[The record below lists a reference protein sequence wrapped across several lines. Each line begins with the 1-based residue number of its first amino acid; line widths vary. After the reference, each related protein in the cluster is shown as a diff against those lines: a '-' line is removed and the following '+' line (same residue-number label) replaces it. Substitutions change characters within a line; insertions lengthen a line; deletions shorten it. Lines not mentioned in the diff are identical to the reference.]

1 MQLLVERCAG
11 LDVHRDVIV
20 ACARMPGKGRTRV
33 SETESF
39 SATTAGLRLLR
50 AWLVEREIIVAG
62 MESTGVY
69 WRPVH
74 AALEDVVECQVL
86 NAGHLRRVP
95 GRKTDMSDAK
105 WICQITE
112 HGLVQPSFV
121 PPAEIRRL
129 RALTR
134 YRKTQIEERTREV
147 QRLDKV
153 LQDAGIKL
161 GSVATD
167 ILGRSGR
174 DMLAGLAA
182 GTTDPVVLADLARG
196 LLRKK
201 IPALVEALEGRFGVE
216 HRLLVA
222 SILAKIDYCDEA
234 IAAMSAH
241 IDEAAAG
248 YEHHVEMLA
257 TIPGVGRRTA
267 QCLIAEIGIDM
278 AQFGTA
284 GRLSSWAGMCP
295 GNNESGGKRRVAK
308 TRHGSRWLGIH
319 LAEAAQAA
327 GRTDTYLGAQY
338 RRLRARRGPSKATK
352 AVAHSII
359 VAAFH
364 MLSDDVPYR
373 DLGADWFD
381 RRRPEARARRLSA
394 QLTAL
399 GYTVRLDPIS
409 AA

>member
-1 MQLLVERCAG
+1 MQLLVDRCA
-11 LDVHRDVIV
+11 
-20 ACARMPGKGRTRV
+20 
-33 SETESF
+33 
-39 SATTAGLRLLR
+39 
-50 AWLVEREIIVAG
+50 
-62 MESTGVY
+62 
-69 WRPVH
+69 
-74 AALEDVVECQVL
+74 
-86 NAGHLRRVP
+86 
-95 GRKTDMSDAK
+95 
-105 WICQITE
+105 
-112 HGLVQPSFV
+112 SFV
-121 PPAEIRRL
+121 PPPQIRRL
-129 RALTR
+129 RSLTR
-134 YRKTQIEERTREV
+134 YRRTQIEERTREI

-174 DMLAGLAA
+174 DMLAALAA
-182 GTTDPVVLADLARG
+182 GTTDPVVLAGLARG

-201 IPALVEALEGRFGVE
+201 IPALVEGLEGRFALE

-222 SILAKIDYCDEA
+222 SILAKTDYCDEA
-234 IAAMSAH
+234 VAAMSVEIGA
-241 IDEAAAG
+241 AAAG
-248 YEHHVEMLA
+248 YERQVELLT

-267 QCLIAEIGIDM
+267 QCLVAEIGVDM

-308 TRHGSRWLGIH
+308 TRHGSRWLGVH

-364 MLSDDVPYR
+364 MLSQDTPYR

-381 RRRPEARARRLSA
+381 RRHPEARARKLSA
-394 QLTAL
+394 QLNAL
-399 GYTVRLDPIS
+399 GYSVQLEPIS
-409 AA
+409 T